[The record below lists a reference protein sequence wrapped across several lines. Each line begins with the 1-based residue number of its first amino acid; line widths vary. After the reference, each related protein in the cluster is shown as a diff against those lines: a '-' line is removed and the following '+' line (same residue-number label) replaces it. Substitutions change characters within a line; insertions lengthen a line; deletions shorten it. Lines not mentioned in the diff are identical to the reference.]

1 MTISRLYTLPPHH
14 VIAFIERNKQAIPR
28 KPTTLRGIV
37 VSLHSI
43 SMRNEINPSL
53 YTLKPLTFHKADRYA
68 VRSQITA
75 LSERTLQGA
84 VRFLESDSECNE
96 RSDSERKQTV

>member
-1 MTISRLYTLPPHH
+1 MDNKKCVLLLP
-14 VIAFIERNKQAIPR
+14 
-28 KPTTLRGIV
+28 
-37 VSLHSI
+37 LHSI
-43 SMRNEINPSL
+43 SMRNEIPQPL
-53 YTLKPLTFHKADRYA
+53 HLKTLTFHKADRYA